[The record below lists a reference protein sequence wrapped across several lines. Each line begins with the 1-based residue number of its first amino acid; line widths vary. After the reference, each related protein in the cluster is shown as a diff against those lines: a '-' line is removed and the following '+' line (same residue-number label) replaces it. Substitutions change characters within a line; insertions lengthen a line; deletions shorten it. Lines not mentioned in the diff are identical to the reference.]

1 MTVYVRE
8 MNEHL
13 VALLNA
19 VTIYNNSTSVFGRDL
34 GPVVAAAKD
43 LRRLLSSWQYNREDG
58 IEGEPDDIRKALR
71 QFYSVGKAITDTP
84 ELLNNETIGGA
95 CSALLDSEGIKRALE
110 FSLLINDVKQRY
122 SWTDA
127 EIERMVNLSDGTI
140 GRAIRCQRMPEEPN
154 LQKISAVFG
163 TPAAG
168 IIGDPGDGE
177 YSNAAEVRR
186 LRSQIHGILDQLNHI
201 QLEKLEVKIQ
211 EALHD
216 QQNLG
221 ENTP

>member
-1 MTVYVRE
+1 M
-8 MNEHL
+8 
-13 VALLNA
+13 
-19 VTIYNNSTSVFGRDL
+19 TIYIRELIEQLDTLHQAVIVYNNRTSVFGRDL
-34 GPVVAAAKD
+34 GPVVSAAKD
-43 LRRLLSSWQYNREDG
+43 LRRRLSSWQYNREDG
-58 IEGEPDDIRKALR
+58 IEGEPDDIRKALL
-71 QFYSVGKAITDTP
+71 QFYSAGKAITDTP
-84 ELLNNETIGGA
+84 ELLNNETIGGV

-127 EIERMVNLSDGTI
+127 EIERMADLSDGTI
-140 GRAIRCQRMPEEPN
+140 GRAIRCQRMPEESN

-163 TPAAG
+163 APAAG

-177 YSNAAEVRR
+177 YSNAVEVRR
-186 LRSQIHGILDQLNHI
+186 LRSQIHGILDQLNHL

-211 EALHD
+211 VALHE
-216 QQNLG
+216 QRNLG